1 MNVAMISLI
10 ILAAA
15 DYSVIGSAFRDINE
29 NFNLIKK
36 SYGRISEVQRVA
48 FDIRALIMINEGLLD
63 PTKTKYISD
72 KNTSRTF
79 PIFLK
84 EDIKQALAQLYEFQ
98 SSLSLSPLSI
108 SADQHHLLYDKSV
121 PLYFADTQGNTVK
134 TLKFTL
140 NEAFLQILSA
150 IFTAKHLDYKNFT
163 EGNEDLKFINTNIYK
178 DLMIAMRETSKYY
191 MEDLLSRADGEYK
204 TIIALFLVSAFT
216 LAITLIILFPVV
228 RSVSTARLKILSLF
242 VDIPYSIAINLSAKC
257 ERFIAANQ
265 ETKVGEG
272 G

>member
-1 MNVAMISLI
+1 MQRKREWGRGISIYQLQNGIFRPKVSDDEMKRLNELEEMKKRQQEDLEEEQAMMGFDQVGGNLNSKKALQNALKDRRPISSITRLKVVMNVAMISLI

-63 PTKTKYISD
+63 PTKAKYISD
-72 KNTSRTF
+72 KNSSRTF

-108 SADQHHLLYDKSV
+108 SAD
-121 PLYFADTQGNTVK
+121 
-134 TLKFTL
+134 
-140 NEAFLQILSA
+140 
-150 IFTAKHLDYKNFT
+150 
-163 EGNEDLKFINTNIYK
+163 
-178 DLMIAMRETSKYY
+178 
-191 MEDLLSRADGEYK
+191 
-204 TIIALFLVSAFT
+204 
-216 LAITLIILFPVV
+216 
-228 RSVSTARLKILSLF
+228 
-242 VDIPYSIAINLSAKC
+242 
-257 ERFIAANQ
+257 
-265 ETKVGEG
+265 
-272 G
+272 